1 MKHAPIGDRMVALFL
16 FGVLGFSPPLL
27 AIFAAPWLAGGI
39 PVLYDY
45 LFAFWAILIVLL
57 AFSISK
63 PRQGDSDSDQPPE
76 S

>member
-27 AIFAAPWLAGGI
+27 TIFAAPWLAGGI

-63 PRQGDSDSDQPPE
+63 PRRDEPGPDQPPE

>member
-1 MKHAPIGDRMVALFL
+1 MT
-16 FGVLGFSPPLL
+16 
-27 AIFAAPWLAGGI
+27 IFAAPWLAGGI

-57 AFSISK
+57 VFSISK
-63 PRQGDSDSDQPPE
+63 LRRDEPGPDQPPD

>member
-16 FGVLGFSPPLL
+16 FGMLGFSPPLL

-57 AFSISK
+57 AFSIGK
-63 PRQGDSDSDQPPE
+63 PRADEPGPDQPPD